1 MLSNLSDLLNQRVDP
16 KATQQV
22 ATAADS
28 SAVLVNNPALRQFYS
43 PQRGYTPVQTFAPGK
58 VPAKYSFTPEQI
70 TDKVKSAVE
79 LNKQVMK
86 TSGGKILNAYP
97 GTWGAIQNAM
107 RDEETKRKFYKDDA
121 ETATAKKNIL
131 NDKTGFVNK
140 YRFQTRDNI
149 PNEINFAAPYNITDT
164 RIAPQKTVLYES
176 KTDPGAVTLIH
187 QYDEL
192 MTTPWAKLNEKQKEA
207 RLKVPGGIKGT
218 PYDPELKKRG
228 FNPLPL
234 PGKTVAQV
242 AVNPPAKAKYLPS
255 TKKSTQKA
263 SDAEIEK
270 WLNQSG
276 EEPAGEMPVE
286 SSSSMVA
293 MAPQGTYIQNAPA
306 NVQDNEWEYSKPI
319 KMVVN
324 PGATGTSYQPITMG
338 GTNIDP
344 TAPNEFSHYA
354 NVIEQVGGDGT
365 GEDSYETLP
374 FGYKRK
380 KVSKKSGGLPPAWKD
395 DTSKMSKEEVVKYI
409 EQYYANPENKKWWEG
424 MNVRTSDGKE
434 VASPKT
440 QRNYGQ

>member
-16 KATQQV
+16 KSTQQV

-58 VPAKYSFTPEQI
+58 IPAKYSFTPQEI

-79 LNKQVMK
+79 LNKQIMK

-255 TKKSTQKA
+255 TKKATQKA
-263 SDAEIEK
+263 DTAEIEK

-306 NVQDNEWEYSKPI
+306 NVQDEYEYSQPY
-319 KMVVN
+319 KMVNN
-324 PGATGTSYQPITMG
+324 PSTYGLLNQPTTLSGQNLYG
-338 GTNIDP
+338 GQSDFN
-344 TAPNEFSHYA
+344 PNA
-354 NVIEQVGGDGT
+354 VVVDGLAD
-365 GEDSYETLP
+365 GMNAADYETLP
-374 FGYKRK
+374 YGFVRK
-380 KVSKKSGGLPPAWKD
+380 KVSKKQGGVPAGLKNE
-395 DTSKMSKEEVVKYI
+395 TSKMSKEEASKYV
-409 EQYYANPENKKWWEG
+409 EDYYKNQENKKWWESISAK
-424 MNVRTSDGKE
+424 NK
-434 VASPKT
+434 
-440 QRNYGQ
+440 

>member
-1 MLSNLSDLLNQRVDP
+1 MLSNLSDILLQRVDQGSGKP
-16 KATQQV
+16 AQV

-28 SAVLVNNPALRQFYS
+28 SAVLANNPALRQFYT
-43 PQRGYTPVQTFAPGK
+43 PERGYTPVQTFAPGK
-58 VPAKYSFTPEQI
+58 VPAKYSFTPQQI

-79 LNKQVMK
+79 LNKQIMK
-86 TSGGKILNAYP
+86 SSGGKILNAYP

-234 PGKTVAQV
+234 PGKTVAPV
-242 AVNPPAKAKYLPS
+242 AANVPAKAKFLTPTKAVD
-255 TKKSTQKA
+255 TKKA
-263 SDAEIEK
+263 SQSKVTDEAITN
-270 WLNQSG
+270 WLEQSG
-276 EEPAGEMPVE
+276 EE
-286 SSSSMVA
+286 VA
-293 MAPQGTYIQNAPA
+293 VPPQNTYIQNAPT
-306 NVQDNEWEYSKPI
+306 NVASEYEYSQPFK
-319 KMVVN
+319 VVN
-324 PGATGTSYQPITMG
+324 NPYAYGMLNQPTTLSG
-338 GTNIDP
+338 QNIEGSP
-344 TAPNEFSHYA
+344 SQFSPNA
-354 NVIEQVGGDGT
+354 VVVDGVPQ
-365 GEDSYETLP
+365 GLNPEEYESLP
-374 FGYKRK
+374 YGFVRK
-380 KVSKKSGGLPPAWKD
+380 KVSKKQGGLAPAWKNE
-395 DTSKMSKEEVVKYI
+395 TSKMSKEEASKYV
-409 EQYYANPENKKWWEG
+409 EEYYKNQDNKKWWE
-424 MNVRTSDGKE
+424 SISAKGK
-434 VASPKT
+434 
-440 QRNYGQ
+440 